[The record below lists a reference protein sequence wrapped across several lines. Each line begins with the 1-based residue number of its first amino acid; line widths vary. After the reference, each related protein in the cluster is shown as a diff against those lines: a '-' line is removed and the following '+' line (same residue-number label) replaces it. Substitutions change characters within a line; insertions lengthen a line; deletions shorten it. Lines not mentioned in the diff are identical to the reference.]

1 MADKGFSFGKGIF
14 NQEKLCRMAAERK
27 GLKLREGGSKTVSEP
42 LASIEL
48 SAVVLRKLD
57 ELGIKRH
64 ERPDDVFTLADT
76 NPQVHTP
83 GWTDSNYWNFKP
95 IDLEKGPVSSEMI
108 RRNLKYD
115 LRVDLSVELRVNQ
128 RERGVVFVPQASG
141 TFLSPSDPLPNFRM
155 FKALVEIVGEMP
167 YVAREIASD
176 GSIVVTWTDLGLG
189 GLRSIM
195 ELYREFSNGK
205 PALEE
210 LARRDGIFDPSPFP
224 APNSQVSTFRYIA
237 ETEQP
242 RLFRR
247 WKEELD
253 EYRAKLAL

>member
-1 MADKGFSFGKGIF
+1 MADKGFAFGKDIF
-14 NQEKLCRMAAERK
+14 NQEELCRLAAQRK
-27 GLKLREGGSKTVSEP
+27 GLQLREGDSKTVSEP
-42 LASIEL
+42 LASVEL
-48 SAVVLRKLD
+48 TAVVLRKLD

-95 IDLEKGPVSSEMI
+95 IDLEKGPVSSET
-108 RRNLKYD
+108 RRKNLKFD
-115 LRVDLSVELRVNQ
+115 LRIDLSVELRVDQ
-128 RERGVVFVPQASG
+128 RERGVVLVPQASG

-167 YVAREIASD
+167 YVAREIASY
-176 GSIVVTWTDLGLG
+176 GNVVVSWNDPGLG
-189 GLRSIM
+189 GLRSLM
-195 ELYREFSNGK
+195 ELYREFSGGK

-224 APNSQVSTFRYIA
+224 ASNSPVSAVRYVA

-247 WKEELD
+247 WKEELE